1 MSIIPFVM
9 EHDIFVMILSVFNFN
24 YLGGCVVISHCGF
37 NLHFPDDD
45 YVKHLLYASCPF
57 SMFFYLSYW
66 ILLLWMGILNIFSS
80 LLKSSLCSLFFSLI
94 QLTFL

>member
-1 MSIIPFVM
+1 MSVIPFVM

-57 SMFFYLSYW
+57 SMFF
-66 ILLLWMGILNIFSS
+66 
-80 LLKSSLCSLFFSLI
+80 CQVFF
-94 QLTFL
+94 